1 MVEQSKL
8 VSNHLLGLVLNDMAY
23 SIPFIRYLNSGQIIA
38 LPAYA
43 ASTCSQVPASLAI
56 GPISAKLSKETHEV
70 VPKVAD
76 TKKGTNPMALSSSMA
91 YKKKWRNLAYDRSN
105 GVGDVKLYLRQS
117 SSAKAQVRIR
127 VEDAQLCEGNHGCF
141 LYAGMSL
148 LGTVGD

>member
-1 MVEQSKL
+1 MLQVKRIDDHGLGQLKAISNPIKRKSINFGQNRKGLTPMATHHMVEQSKL

-76 TKKGTNPMALSSSMA
+76 TKKGTNPIALSSSMA
-91 YKKKWRNLAYDRSN
+91 YKQNKHLHMMD
-105 GVGDVKLYLRQS
+105 L
-117 SSAKAQVRIR
+117 
-127 VEDAQLCEGNHGCF
+127 
-141 LYAGMSL
+141 
-148 LGTVGD
+148 